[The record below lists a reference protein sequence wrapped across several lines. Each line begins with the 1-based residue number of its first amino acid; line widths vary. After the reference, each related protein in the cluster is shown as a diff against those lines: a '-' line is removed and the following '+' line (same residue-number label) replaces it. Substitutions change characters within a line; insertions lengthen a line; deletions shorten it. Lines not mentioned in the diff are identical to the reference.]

1 MQFLLGYMFTMKF
14 VIKLFPEIT
23 IKSRPVRK
31 QFINQL
37 RRNIKN
43 TLKYADIAC
52 TVQGQWDAIEVVI
65 ENDEQELATRSCMQR
80 IPGIAKILTVKEHN
94 FKTFDD
100 ILDIAH
106 QAYKNEI
113 AGKSFVVRVKRIGEH
128 DFKSID
134 VERYV
139 GGGLL
144 QRNPTS
150 KVQLKKPDYT
160 VKMEIR
166 KQRLLTISAIDEGMG
181 GYPLGCIE
189 GVLSLMSGG
198 FDSTVASHL
207 MSRRGLLTHFVFFN
221 LGGTA
226 HEVGVKQV
234 AHYLWK
240 QYASSHGVKF
250 VTVPFEGVVA
260 EILKNVDNSQ
270 MGVILK
276 RMMLRAASDV
286 AEELGIESLVTGEC
300 IAQVSSQTLRNLN
313 VIDAVTDTLVLRPLI
328 CMDKPEI
335 INISRKIGA
344 YDFAARMPEYCG
356 VISVKPTTRAR
367 IEKVEF
373 EEGKFDFTVLQEA
386 IANKKVEHINS
397 VLSSSDSV
405 LDIEL
410 VQVPDTKDVII
421 DIRAPQEEE
430 QNPLHLTNNQ
440 IIKIP
445 FYELMSRLE
454 ELPSN
459 NNVLLYCAKGT
470 MSQVHAQQ
478 LQQTGRD
485 NIKVFKPS

>member
-1 MQFLLGYMFTMKF
+1 MRFLFGFVPTMKF

-31 QFINQL
+31 QFIAQL

-52 TVQGQWDAIEVVI
+52 HVQGQWDSIEVNI
-65 ENDEQELATRSCMQR
+65 EGDEQELAARACLQR
-80 IPGIAKILTVKEHN
+80 IPGIAKILAVKEHS

-100 ILDIAH
+100 ILDVAE
-106 QAYKNEI
+106 QAYSQEI
-113 AGKSFVVRVKRIGEH
+113 QGKSFCVRVKRSGEH
-128 DFKSID
+128 DFRSID

-144 QRNPTS
+144 QRTPS
-150 KVQLKKPDYT
+150 ARVQLKKPDYT
-160 VKMEIR
+160 VQMEIR
-166 KQRLLTISAIDEGMG
+166 KQRLLTISAIDKGMG
-181 GYPLGCIE
+181 GYPLGCID

-207 MSRRGLLTHFVFFN
+207 MSRRGLLTHYIFFN

-286 AEELGIESLVTGEC
+286 AQELGIESLVTGEC

-335 INISRKIGA
+335 IDISRKIGA

-367 IEKVEF
+367 IEKVEA
-373 EEGKFDFTVLQEA
+373 EEAKFDFSVLQEA
-386 IANKKVEHINS
+386 IDTKKVERIGN
-397 VLSSSDSV
+397 VLSSSEGI
-405 LDIEL
+405 LDVEL
-410 VQVPDTKDVII
+410 VQVPTASDVII
-421 DIRAPQEEE
+421 DIRAPHEEE
-430 QNPLHLTNNQ
+430 QSPLHLTNNE

-454 ELPSN
+454 DLPADKT
-459 NNVLLYCAKGT
+459 VLLYCAKGT
-470 MSQVHAQQ
+470 MSQMHAQQ

-485 NIKVFKPS
+485 NVKVFKP

>member
-1 MQFLLGYMFTMKF
+1 MKF

-31 QFINQL
+31 QFIAQL

-43 TLKYADIAC
+43 TLKYSDIAC
-52 TVQGQWDAIEVVI
+52 HVQGQWDSIEVNI
-65 ENDEQELATRSCMQR
+65 EDDEQELPTRSCLER

-94 FKTFDD
+94 FETFDD
-100 ILDIAH
+100 ILDIAEI
-106 QAYKNEI
+106 AYAQEI
-113 AGKSFVVRVKRIGEH
+113 AGKSFCVRVKRSGDH
-128 DFKSID
+128 DFRSID

-144 QRNPTS
+144 QRIPSS
-150 KVQLKKPDYT
+150 KVKLKKPDYT
-160 VKMEIR
+160 VQMEIR
-166 KQRLLTISAIDEGMG
+166 KKRLLTISSIDKGMG
-181 GYPLGCIE
+181 GYPLGCID

-207 MSRRGLLTHFVFFN
+207 MARRGLLTHYVFFN

-260 EILKNVDNSQ
+260 EILKSVDNSQ

-276 RMMLRAASDV
+276 RMMLRAASEV
-286 AEELGIESLVTGEC
+286 AEDLGIESLVTGEC

-335 INISRKIGA
+335 IDISRKIGA

-367 IEKVEF
+367 MDKVEA
-373 EEGKFDFTVLQEA
+373 EESKFDFDVLKDA
-386 IANKKVEHINS
+386 IASRKVERINN
-397 VLSSSDSV
+397 VLSSSDSIMEV
-405 LDIEL
+405 EL
-410 VQVPDTKDVII
+410 VHVPDAQDII
-421 DIRAPQEEE
+421 VDIRAPHEEE
-430 QNPLHLTNNQ
+430 QSPLHLTNNQ
-440 IIKIP
+440 ITKIP
-445 FYELMSRLE
+445 FYELMGRLE
-454 ELPSN
+454 ELPEDKN
-459 NNVLLYCAKGT
+459 ILLYCAKGT
-470 MSQVHAQQ
+470 MSQMHAQQ
-478 LQQTGRD
+478 LKQTGRE
-485 NIKVFKPS
+485 NVKVFKPV